1 MLANL
6 LNVDALHPL
15 MVHFP
20 IALLLVAPVFVIL
33 AIAWKRNELPISITA
48 LILMALGTIGA
59 FVAAASGEAAED
71 NVSGA
76 AARAVLD
83 RHEDLATT
91 VEITFSALTLLFAAL
106 LFLPRLFHH
115 PLRRLTMV
123 SATIVFL
130 GLYLAGAILLAVAAH
145 QGGRL
150 VHEFGVRSPVTAL
163 IPGT

>member
-59 FVAAASGEAAED
+59 FVAAIC
-71 NVSGA
+71 
-76 AARAVLD
+76 
-83 RHEDLATT
+83 LAT
-91 VEITFSALTLLFAAL
+91 
-106 LFLPRLFHH
+106 
-115 PLRRLTMV
+115 
-123 SATIVFL
+123 
-130 GLYLAGAILLAVAAH
+130 
-145 QGGRL
+145 
-150 VHEFGVRSPVTAL
+150 SP
-163 IPGT
+163 